1 LRTCSGRCRGR
12 HHAGRRHLAARPR
25 ARGWA
30 LLTALLAALL
40 VGLAGMTAQVSA
52 RVEREREREDEL
64 LRAGAAIARALASYR
79 ASPLAP
85 VQELPKELAELVEDR
100 RGPRVLRHLRTV
112 PLDPATARRDWIVVR
127 EAGRVVGVRS
137 SSTRPPLRK
146 VGFPPEYAAFEK
158 ARTLGDWTFTAAAA
172 AAAGPPPPGRPT
184 ASRGPSRS
192 EAPAAGAGPA
202 APPVPSLF
210 PSPLTSPVPPA
221 SASASPSARPTSQS
235 PMQTP
240 SPRPNPESPQ

>member
-1 LRTCSGRCRGR
+1 MRTCDGTFR
-12 HHAGRRHLAARPR
+12 GRRHRGPRRLAARPR

-64 LRAGAAIARALASYR
+64 LRAGASIARALASYG
-79 ASPLAP
+79 ASPLATVP
-85 VQELPKELAELVEDR
+85 EFPKELAELVEDR

-112 PLDPATARRDWIVVR
+112 PLDPTTSRRDWIVVR

-137 SSTRPPLRK
+137 ASTRPPLRK

-172 AAAGPPPPGRPT
+172 AAAAAAKPTAPGRP
-184 ASRGPSRS
+184 SVPQGPSRPPAPS
-192 EAPAAGAGPA
+192 APAGLA
-202 APPVPSLF
+202 ASPFQSAF
-210 PSPLTSPVPPA
+210 PSPVPP
-221 SASASPSARPTSQS
+221 ASASPSARPTSPS
-235 PMQTP
+235 PMQIP
-240 SPRPNPESPQ
+240 SSRPNPENPQ